1 MIQSVN
7 KYHIYEI
14 LSADGNFYYT
24 IPKYQREYK
33 WGKNEWEALY
43 DDISENNEEY
53 FIGSIICIPLGDTI
67 KPYLEVIDG
76 QQRLTTISILLTA
89 IYNRLKEHKEEMD
102 EDDEDV
108 LPSLRKSLKSKNSP
122 NEMKLIPQV
131 QNYNK
136 VDFDFL
142 MNEVGL
148 RKATAPK
155 QPNYPKRR
163 ISLCY
168 KYFLERLDKE
178 IKEQTTTSVVDFLLD
193 KYNKVKQAIL
203 VKKIEVSSHSDAY
216 VLFES
221 LNNRGTPLTAIDLMK
236 NLIMA
241 CAENNGLTIDDCFN
255 RWQILLGYLSGKY
268 STQERFFRQYYN
280 AFKHRLNEPFQK
292 DGDRKKDPLGVVA
305 TRTNLLD
312 IFESLINKDLT
323 SFLVD
328 ILECGQIYSWLILQ
342 DTTETPYKKT
352 LEDLDHIQ
360 GAPSYLLLM
369 FLLKNKESL
378 EISEA
383 QINKLIQLLT
393 TYFVRRNITDY
404 PNTRDLTRI
413 FMDIIA
419 RIEEKEVKGD
429 DVITLITDVLC
440 LPNNCATDEQF
451 RKSLEGD
458 IYKDNAGATRYILCK
473 LAESAMTQETWRN
486 LWDRVGKKF
495 VWTIEHIF
503 PEGENI
509 PQHWVDM
516 IAGGDKALAKTY
528 LEEYVHKIGNLTI
541 TGYNSQ
547 LSNMSFDK
555 KRDRKSKDG
564 QRYIGYKN
572 GLEINQDIAIKNS
585 WTIEDIKAR
594 TATLVDRLMKVY
606 QFPGQ

>member
-24 IPKYQREYK
+24 IPKYQREYT
-33 WGKNEWEALY
+33 WGGREWEALY

-53 FIGSIICIPLGDTI
+53 FIGSIICIPLGDSI
-67 KPYLEVIDG
+67 KPYMEVIDG

-89 IYNRLKEHKEEMD
+89 IYTRLNEHKEEID
-102 EDDEDV
+102 EDDEGV
-108 LPSLRKSLKSKNSP
+108 LPTLKKSLKSKNSP

-136 VDFDFL
+136 DDFDYL

-155 QPNYPKRR
+155 HPYYPMRR
-163 ISLCY
+163 IAKCY
-168 KYFLERLDKE
+168 NYFLNRLDSE
-178 IKEQTTTSVVDFLLD
+178 IEKLTTGSVAGFLLE
-193 KYNKVKQAIL
+193 KYNKVKQAML
-203 VKKIEVSSHSDAY
+203 VKIEVSSHSDAY

-241 CAENNGLTIDDCFN
+241 RAENNGLTIDDCFN
-255 RWQILLGYLSGKY
+255 RWQILLGYLSDEY

-305 TRTNLLD
+305 TRSNLLN
-312 IFESLINKDLT
+312 IFESLINKDLP

-342 DTTETPYKKT
+342 DTTETTYRKT

-369 FLLKNKESL
+369 FLMKNKETL
-378 EISEA
+378 EITEA

-393 TYFVRRNITDY
+393 KYFVRRNITDY
-404 PNTRDLTRI
+404 PNTRDLSRI
-413 FMDIIA
+413 FMDIIG
-419 RIEEKEVKGD
+419 RIEEQNAKGN
-429 DVITLITDVLC
+429 DVITLITEVLC

-458 IYKDNAGATRYILCK
+458 VYKDNVGATRYILCK
-473 LAESAMTQETWRN
+473 LAESAMTQETWTD
-486 LWDRVGKKF
+486 LWRRTDKKVF

-516 IAGGDKALAKTY
+516 IAGGDKELAKRY

-572 GLEINQDIAIKNS
+572 GLEINRDIATKDA

-594 TATLVDRLMKVY
+594 TTTLVDKLMEVY
-606 QFPGQ
+606 KFPE